1 MIQANDLSF
10 RSEVLES
17 KGVVLVDFWAP
28 WCMPCRM
35 LGPTIDKLDKE
46 FAGRVKI
53 VKVNV
58 DENPATASQYSIMA
72 IPTVMIFRG
81 GQIVQRIPGLL
92 PEAAL
97 KRLLDEALA
106 A

>member
-1 MIQANDLSF
+1 MVQATDLNF
-10 RSEVLES
+10 RSEVIES

-35 LGPTIDKLDKE
+35 LGPIIDKLDKE

-58 DENPATASQYSIMA
+58 DENQMTASEYGIMA
-72 IPTVMIFRG
+72 IPTVMIFKDG
-81 GQIVQRIPGLL
+81 KIVQRIPGLL
-92 PEAAL
+92 PEPAL
-97 KRLLDEALA
+97 KRLLEEALA

>member
-1 MIQANDLSF
+1 MLQVTDLNF
-10 RSEVLES
+10 HSEVKNS

-35 LGPTIDKLDKE
+35 LGPIIEKLDKE
-46 FAGRVKI
+46 YAGRVKI

-58 DENPATASQYSIMA
+58 DENPTIASQYSIMA
-72 IPTVMIFRG
+72 IPTVMIFKG
-81 GQIVQRIPGLL
+81 GQVAQRIPGLL

-97 KRLLDEALA
+97 KRLLDETLA
-106 A
+106 V